1 MFEFLTESYNSFVE
15 FMNSGFYELVT
26 EVLAVI
32 TQYYVIGLI
41 EAKIFF
47 IGIAWGIAE
56 NILVN
61 LQLSQ
66 MINDAWGALD
76 SDLIA
81 YLTFFRLPEALNII
95 IQASVTRFVLNL
107 F

>member
-1 MFEFLTESYNSFVE
+1 MFEFFTTTYNSFVE

-26 EVLAVI
+26 EVLSVF
-32 TQYYVIGLI
+32 TQYYLIWLI

-47 IGIAWGIAE
+47 ISIAWGVAQ
-56 NILVN
+56 N
-61 LQLSQ
+61 LLINLELSQ
-66 MINDAWGALD
+66 HINDAWGALD
-76 SDLIA
+76 SKLLS
-81 YLTFFRLPEALNII
+81 YLTFFRLPEALNIL